1 MTQNTDMIGLYLAL
15 FARLTSDSLDE
26 LDAVCAPDVRFVDPF
41 NDVTGIA
48 AFKHVLAEMFET
60 LDAPA
65 FRIDDR
71 AAGAHATY
79 VRWTFTARLKG
90 GKSLTIAGMSELHTD
105 DRGRIAAH
113 IDYWDAAGQLYE
125 KLPLIGA
132 LMRWLR
138 RRLAA

>member
-1 MTQNTDMIGLYLAL
+1 MTGNTDIIGRYLAH
-15 FARLTSDSLDE
+15 FARLTPENLDE

-41 NDVTGIA
+41 NDVTGIN

-71 AAGAHATY
+71 ADGAHASY

-105 DRGRIAAH
+105 ADGSVSAH
-113 IDYWDAAGQLYE
+113 IDHWDAAGQLYE
-125 KLPLIGA
+125 KLPVVGA
-132 LMRWLR
+132 FMRWLR
-138 RRLAA
+138 RRVAA